1 VSDVKKTPQP
11 GVKGVFGDTSSVREA
26 LPTEAEGDAL
36 LDMLFDDAP
45 RATPVPEPAPAA
57 ESAPAL
63 ESSAEATPI
72 PSADAAPAAVGAEV
86 AAPPGWAITPSPRPT
101 AEPRAYR
108 SAPPPDLDDDL
119 SSESQPQSQP
129 RSQPLGQPQPKPSAP
144 LRIPPP
150 APPSRSMSAHARP
163 TPREMAVPSAD
174 DGFGEMP
181 TRIAT
186 FDPAVLDAVR
196 AGSSNGSA
204 AAPSDAAAA
213 TSGPESEPPTMDFD
227 DEPEDATMIA
237 PPVELAASSAE
248 AAPGIFEESVEQL
261 ADESAEPVV
270 DDSAEEVDAS
280 AFDDAS
286 YDEPQALLASE
297 PSPARPVTVPPR
309 APMPTEGFGDERDAS
324 LVLVQSGQRDSFVAR
339 AEWMREE
346 AQLHTDKL
354 AKARLLL
361 VVSELYALCGEDEL
375 SAEVAREAF
384 ELAPNLPSTMR
395 QHRSLLVRSGDW
407 ESASEVIDAEIRLA
421 PTAEGRAHASWFA
434 AEVARVSTRDE
445 ALAKRRAEQTA
456 RAVSSDPRPLVQR
469 FVESLAQGAELAQ
482 IARVKPS
489 DPQSLTEL
497 SAAFASVLGVR
508 GAARAVDEGS
518 HPAAA
523 LAVSRQ
529 ALSAGDRSGALDAF
543 AMLGDASLA
552 GASAWLRASLSM
564 ARSETRKQAS
574 PLLRRAAQGTN
585 ADEAARMLAG
595 LAVECGESVD
605 IQSREAFSALD
616 QLALSAL
623 IATRSGPEGRASQE
637 VLPNLVDEASAAGDE
652 ALAVLA
658 LAVTAAVAEPG
669 VARLS
674 RLRHAGG
681 STPSGR
687 PSVVLAR
694 VLGAARGG
702 APSDAGGPDPS
713 TAAIDASVSQLS
725 AIEGGL
731 DVDRSAL
738 VRALSLELDIESGA
752 VDRVA
757 SAVASLGGESE
768 RDATAEL
775 ASALLSEAAGELD
788 RARES
793 YQVVHE
799 ADPSNEAAVR
809 ALASGS
815 TPDIAAVLVQTHAAA
830 LADGP
835 AKGVLET
842 EVALRWLVLET
853 EQAHDASEAAARR
866 AAELLPSS
874 PIATHLGELAART
887 RGDQDALLGWLRFRI
902 EHSDDPIERA
912 YDLTREAL
920 LSGEGASTNLEQAMT
935 ARPDDFCLR
944 ELYERL
950 APEPPEDRAAW
961 REARLEGQTGEVA
974 ARLAIEAAL
983 DFERSGDV
991 ESALRCARAAEAAGE
1006 RDLAPLALYRCALAG
1021 HGTAELVDA
1030 LLPLARASEDP
1041 AERLELYER
1050 LAELDERGRDDSASG
1065 LLFRRSI
1072 LEENPGHLRT
1082 LRRVASALMSGNRE
1096 EELEPIALELARQ
1109 LDGTES
1115 VGWAALSFRLA
1126 MRTRWEDTYPA
1137 VEAAYAHEPRPGWV
1151 LRQMAAHARA
1161 RGDLA
1166 LSAAC
1171 DRELIEHTDRPL
1183 ERATL
1188 TLRAAEDL
1196 RATAAND
1203 EAKALLADAAHHAPG
1218 HVLVRLELADLL
1230 EQQGDPRGAAAH
1242 LEAASEAI
1250 SSTQWRKDLELRAA
1264 VLWMDQAGDRDRAR
1278 DVLERVAAVDP
1289 NDLDVF
1295 ERLRRI
1301 YVESGARSEL
1311 AELLRRRLDA
1321 IEDPGERVEMEVMRG
1336 RALAEVGD
1344 ADAAKRALAA
1354 ALDASP
1360 DHVDALSAFADL
1372 CYSDGDYEG
1381 AEQALIRLARLSS
1394 EPDRQIDIYFRLG
1407 ELYDD
1412 KLPNDERA
1420 EAAYQEILKRRPSEL
1435 TARAALISLY
1445 RRTHQFPR
1453 ALEEQNELVN
1463 VAESPEDKCQRS
1475 VELAEILEEMGEL
1488 KKAESSLV
1496 VARKSFPKSDLA
1508 LRALVRFYQRT
1519 GQAPAAAVLLDRAVA
1534 DARRALGTGRFETFL
1549 FETLA
1554 TAAELRGRGDAAQ
1567 AATATVR
1574 ALEGYAVEMAGAG
1587 VSAGDAALDELL
1599 APEVMTPAF
1608 RELLLRSGPMLDAAY
1623 PYDLDGVRALPLP
1636 PPMAELGEEA
1646 REIAGAYGLPQI
1658 QILVSNVLGPIV
1670 VPARANPPTL
1680 VVGQALAAQGSTS
1693 ERSFLL
1699 HRAMKVLQANA
1710 CVFARTAPIDLWPLL
1725 AGFLK
1730 VFYPQFAPQG
1740 VDAGRFNEAFGRLS
1754 RALPPGLPQDTSV
1767 LAADIVGTIGN
1778 RASTLNSAINGWG
1791 SRAGLLAVGDPN
1803 VALMGIAWAGGNLA
1817 GPPADGKDRLT
1828 WIGRNAEARDLVV
1841 FSVSDTYVDAR
1852 SRLGLG

>member
-1 VSDVKKTPQP
+1 MSDVKKPPQP
-11 GVKGVFGDTSSVREA
+11 GMKGVFGDTSSVREA

-45 RATPVPEPAPAA
+45 RATPVPEP
-57 ESAPAL
+57 E
-63 ESSAEATPI
+63 
-72 PSADAAPAAVGAEV
+72 AAPAVEQPAAAQPVEGEPAAGAEAPLAAAAEV

-108 SAPPPDLDDDL
+108 SAPPPDLDDEP
-119 SSESQPQSQP
+119 SAG
-129 RSQPLGQPQPKPSAP
+129 GQPARPAPPKPAAP

-150 APPSRSMSAHARP
+150 APPSRPLSAHARP
-163 TPREMAVPSAD
+163 TPREVVVPTSE

-181 TRIAT
+181 TRVAT
-186 FDPAVLDAVR
+186 FDASILDAVR
-196 AGSSNGSA
+196 AASEA
-204 AAPSDAAAA
+204 QRD
-213 TSGPESEPPTMDFD
+213 SEPATIDVD
-227 DEPEDATMIA
+227 DELEDATMIA
-237 PPVELAASSAE
+237 PPVELASASPLADSGEVELGVEAE
-248 AAPGIFEESVEQL
+248 ASAVALVDEGVVEEL
-261 ADESAEPVV
+261 AGG
-270 DDSAEEVDAS
+270 SAEELDAS
-280 AFDDAS
+280 AFDDAN
-286 YDEPQALLASE
+286 YDEQPSAALVPE
-297 PSPARPVTVPPR
+297 PPAARPVTVPPR
-309 APMPTEGFGDERDAS
+309 SPMPTEGFGDERDAS
-324 LVLVQSGQRDSFVAR
+324 LVLTQSGRREAFVAR

-346 AQLHTDKL
+346 AALHTDKL

-361 VVSELYALCGEDEL
+361 VVSELYALSGEDDL
-375 SAEVAREAF
+375 AAEVAREAF
-384 ELAPNLPSTMR
+384 QLAPNLPSTMR

-407 ESASEVIDAEIRLA
+407 ESAAEVIDAEIRLA
-421 PTAEGRAHASWFA
+421 PTAEGRAHASWLA
-434 AEVARVSTRDE
+434 AEVARLSTRDE

-469 FVESLAQGAELAQ
+469 FVESIAQGVESAQ
-482 IARVKPS
+482 IARIRPT
-489 DPQSLTEL
+489 DPQSLAEL
-497 SAAFASVLGVR
+497 STGFASVLAIR

-523 LAVSRQ
+523 LAVARHS
-529 ALSAGDRSGALDAF
+529 LDAGDRTGTLDALA
-543 AMLGDASLA
+543 AMGDASLS
-552 GASAWLRASLSM
+552 GASAWLRASLST
-564 ARSETRKQAS
+564 ARSETRGQAGA
-574 PLLRRAAQGTN
+574 LLRRVTQGSN
-585 ADEAARMLAG
+585 AVDAARALAG
-595 LAVECGESVD
+595 LAVECSERVD
-605 IQSREAFSALD
+605 IQSREAFSSLD

-623 IATRSGPEGRASQE
+623 IATRPGPEGRASQE
-637 VLPNLVDEASAAGDE
+637 VLPNLVDEASAAGE
-652 ALAVLA
+652 SALVELA
-658 LAVTAAVAEPG
+658 AAVTAAVAEPG

-681 STPSGR
+681 STPAGR
-687 PSVVLAR
+687 PSVVLGR
-694 VLGAARGG
+694 VLGAARGA
-702 APSDAGGPDPS
+702 APSESGAADPS
-713 TAAIDASVSQLS
+713 TAAIDATLSQL
-725 AIEGGL
+725 AATEGGL
-731 DVDRSAL
+731 DVDRAAIA
-738 VRALSLELDIESGA
+738 RALSLELDIESGA

-757 SAVASLGGESE
+757 SAVASLGGETE
-768 RDATAEL
+768 RDAAAEL
-775 ASALLSEAAGELD
+775 ASALLSEAAGQLD

-793 YQVVHE
+793 YQSVHE
-799 ADPSNEAAVR
+799 SDPGNEVAAR

-815 TPDIAAVLVQTHAAA
+815 TPDIAAVLMQTHASA
-830 LADGP
+830 LPEGP
-835 AKGVLET
+835 TKGVLET
-842 EVALRWLVLET
+842 EVALRWLTLET
-853 EQAHDASEAAARR
+853 EQAHDASESAARR

-874 PIATHLGELAART
+874 PIAIHLGELAART
-887 RGDQDALLGWLRFRI
+887 RGDQDTLLGWLRFRV

-920 LSGEGASTNLEQAMT
+920 LSGEGASSILEQAMA
-935 ARPDDFCLR
+935 ARPEDFCLR

-950 APEPPEDRAAW
+950 SPETPDDRATW
-961 REARLEGQTGEVA
+961 REARIEGQRGEAA

-983 DFERSGDV
+983 EFERSGDL
-991 ESALRCARAAEAAGE
+991 ESALRCARAAAAAGE
-1006 RDLAPLALYRCALAG
+1006 NDLAPLALQRCALAG

-1065 LLFRRSI
+1065 LLFRRTI

-1109 LDGTES
+1109 LDGSES
-1115 VGWAALSFRLA
+1115 VGWAALAFRLA
-1126 MRTRWEDTYPA
+1126 TRARWEDSYAA
-1137 VEAAYAHEPRPGWV
+1137 VEAAYAHEPRPAWV

-1171 DRELIEHTDRPL
+1171 DRELIAHSDRSL

-1188 TLRAAEDL
+1188 ALRAAEDL
-1196 RATAAND
+1196 RATEAND
-1203 EAKALLADAAHHAPG
+1203 DAKALLTDAAHHAPE
-1218 HVLVRLELADLL
+1218 HVLVRLALADTLAA
-1230 EQQGDPRGAAAH
+1230 ESDARGAAAH
-1242 LEAASEAI
+1242 LEAAAEAI
-1250 SSTQWRKDLELRAA
+1250 SSPAWRKEIELRAA
-1264 VLWMDQAGDRDRAR
+1264 VLWMDQVGDRDRAR
-1278 DVLERVAAVDP
+1278 EVLERVAAVDP

-1301 YVESGARSEL
+1301 YVDSGARGEL

-1372 CYSDGDYEG
+1372 CYADGDYEG
-1381 AEQALIRLARLSS
+1381 AEQALIRLARLAS
-1394 EPDRQIDIYFRLG
+1394 EPDRQVDIYFRLG

-1420 EAAYQEILKRRPSEL
+1420 EAAYQEILKRRPNEL
-1435 TARAALISLY
+1435 SARAALIALY

-1463 VAESPEDKCQRS
+1463 VAESPEDKCQRT

-1496 VARKSFPKSDLA
+1496 VARKSFPKSDVA

-1574 ALEGYAVEMAGAG
+1574 ALEGFLVETAGAG
-1587 VSAGDAALDELL
+1587 AAAGDAALDELL

-1636 PPMAELGEEA
+1636 PPMAALGEEA
-1646 REIAGAYGLPQI
+1646 REIAGAYGLSQI
-1658 QILVSNVLGPIV
+1658 QVLVSNVLGPIV

-1680 VVGQALAAQGSTS
+1680 VVGQALASQGPTA

-1699 HRAMKVLQANA
+1699 HRAMKVIQANA

-1740 VDAGRFNEAFGRLS
+1740 VDAGRFNDAFGRLS

-1767 LAADIVGTIGN
+1767 LAADLVGTIGN

-1803 VALMGIAWAGGNLA
+1803 VALMGIAWAGGNVA
-1817 GPPADGKDRLT
+1817 GPPAEGKDRLT

-1841 FSVSDTYVDAR
+1841 YSVSDAYVDAR